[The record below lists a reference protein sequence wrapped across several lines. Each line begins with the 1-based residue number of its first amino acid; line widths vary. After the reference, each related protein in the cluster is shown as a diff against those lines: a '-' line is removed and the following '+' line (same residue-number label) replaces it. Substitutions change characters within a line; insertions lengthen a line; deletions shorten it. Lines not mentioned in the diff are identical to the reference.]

1 MSDKMKKTVER
12 LFAMAGIE
20 VDGKNPW
27 DIKVHDPRFYRRVL
41 SDGILGIGE
50 SYMDGDWD
58 CEQLDEAVNRA
69 FHSDLYNRMTELSWH
84 DKLQGLQARLMN
96 MQSKRRSHEVG
107 QAHYDNG
114 NELYEAMLGKRMVY
128 SCGYWRAG
136 AHNLDEAQEA
146 KLDLVCRKVG
156 LKESE
161 TVLDI
166 GSGWGSFLIYAAEKY
181 GIKGTGLTVSKEQK
195 ALANEKSEGLSVET
209 LIQDYREPILD
220 AGGSPRLFDHIVSI
234 GMVEHVGPKNY
245 RIFMEVV
252 DKHLKPGGLFLLHV
266 IGQPTSVQTNDPW
279 THKYIFPNSQAPSM
293 TQLAEASEG
302 IFHIEDIHTFGTD
315 YEPTLL
321 AWHKNFNDNWD
332 TLKEFRNE
340 DGSSKYDDRFFR
352 MWNYY
357 LLGATGL
364 ARSQK
369 ADLWQIV
376 FSRGDIP
383 GGYRAI
389 RL

>member
-1 MSDKMKKTVER
+1 MSNKMKKTVER
-12 LFAMAGIE
+12 LFAMAGLE
-20 VDGKNPW
+20 VNGKNPW
-27 DIKVHDPRFYRRVL
+27 DIKVHTPRFYRRVL

-69 FHSDLYNRMTELSWH
+69 FRSDLYNRMTELSWH
-84 DKLQGLQARLMN
+84 AKLQGLQARLMN
-96 MQSKRRSHEVG
+96 MQSKGRSHDVG

-128 SCGYWRAG
+128 SCGYWRSG

-146 KLDLVCRKVG
+146 KLELVCRKLG
-156 LKESE
+156 LKEND

-195 ALANEKSEGLSVET
+195 NLANEKSEKLPVET
-209 LIQDYREPILD
+209 LFQDYREPILD
-220 AGGSPRLFDHIVSI
+220 AVGSPRLFDHIVSI

-252 DKHLKPGGLFLLHV
+252 DKHLKPGGLILLHV
-266 IGQPTSVQTNDPW
+266 IGQPTSAQTNDPW
-279 THKYIFPNSQAPSM
+279 THKYIFPNAQAPSM

-302 IFHIEDIHTFGTD
+302 IFHIEDIHTFGAD

-332 TLKEFRNE
+332 TLKKFRNE
-340 DGSSKYDDRFFR
+340 DGSLKYDDRFFR

-357 LLGATGL
+357 LMGATGL

-369 ADLWQIV
+369 AALWQIV